1 MLITTIGELDTNGSE
16 IMDQEAIPEENMS
29 GMNNQDN
36 TEDSQN
42 TNIRQHVFSPVL
54 LPRLKST
61 VQYKPKDETSWKT
74 VTILGRG
81 GKATGKYK
89 NFLNVMDTQTKEQ
102 DCIDWKNDVEE
113 WIPIDS
119 EVVLIT
125 GSKLYDLD
133 VEQAKVNELNKW
145 KQHNVYEEVENQGQS
160 AISTRW
166 VCTEKET
173 ENGKLIKARLVA
185 RGFEE
190 DSSCIQKDSPTC
202 NKESLRVA
210 LAILASKHWH
220 LNSLDIQA
228 AFLQGSE
235 ISRKVY
241 LKPPV
246 EASTNKLW
254 KLRKMCVWAHRHL
267 SFMVYSSERRTC

>member
-1 MLITTIGELDTNGSE
+1 M
-16 IMDQEAIPEENMS
+16 
-29 GMNNQDN
+29 
-36 TEDSQN
+36 
-42 TNIRQHVFSPVL
+42 
-54 LPRLKST
+54 
-61 VQYKPKDETSWKT
+61 
-74 VTILGRG
+74 
-81 GKATGKYK
+81 
-89 NFLNVMDTQTKEQ
+89 
-102 DCIDWKNDVEE
+102 
-113 WIPIDS
+113 
-119 EVVLIT
+119 
-125 GSKLYDLD
+125 
-133 VEQAKVNELNKW
+133 NKW

-166 VCTEKET
+166 VCTENET

-220 LNSLDIQA
+220 LNGLDIQA

-254 KLRKMCVWAHRHL
+254 KLRKCLYGLTDASRLWYIRVREELAKLNVSKSKFDDAIFYYHK
-267 SFMVYSSERRTC
+267 TTI